1 VDVWLRLA
9 VVGVALAVALL
20 GGGLGPTAA
29 MSLLAAAV
37 VTCLALELALRDRDA
52 ADLEVKVADASLP

>member
-1 VDVWLRLA
+1 VGVWLRLG

-37 VTCLALELALRDRDA
+37 AACLAIELALSERDA
-52 ADLEVKVADASLP
+52 DDLEIPVAGASMP